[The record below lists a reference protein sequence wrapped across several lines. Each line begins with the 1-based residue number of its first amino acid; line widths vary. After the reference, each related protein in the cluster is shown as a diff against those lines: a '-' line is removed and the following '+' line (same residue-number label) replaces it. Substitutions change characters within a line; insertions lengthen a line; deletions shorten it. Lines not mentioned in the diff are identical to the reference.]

1 MEINTLDGVTTAEIT
16 GTFNAAFS
24 DYVVPLM
31 LSEADV
37 GSKIQLENIVLP
49 YSAGAFSDGK
59 LVGFILIGTDG
70 IVAYNAGTGVIPDWR
85 GQNLTQKMYDFL
97 LPLLAEKGIAQHRL
111 EVIVGNVKAIKV
123 YEQIGFTTT
132 RKVTCFKGK
141 VAPARNHGAAI
152 RPIAFGD
159 ITNPERFWDFIPTY
173 QNALDVVLRMPQLHR
188 TFGAFDGDNLV
199 GYIVFATAS
208 LRIKQFG
215 VAENYRR
222 KGIGQQLFEHVQ
234 QADFSK
240 DVSLINVD
248 DASKSIEFLKSIGL
262 TQTVSQLEMQL
273 FCA

>member
-1 MEINTLDGVTTAEIT
+1 MEINTLDGVTTAEIA

-24 DYVVPLM
+24 DYVVPLT

-37 GSKIQLENIVLP
+37 GSKIQLENIVLRC
-49 YSAGAFSDGK
+49 SAGAFSDGK

-70 IVAYNAGTGVIPDWR
+70 IVAYNAGTGVLHGCR
-85 GQNLTQKMYDFL
+85 GQNLTRRMYDFL
-97 LPLLAEKGIAQHRL
+97 LPRLAEKGIAQHRL
-111 EVIVGNVKAIKV
+111 EVIVENLKAIRV

-141 VAPARNHGAAI
+141 VAPARSHGAAI
-152 RPIAFGD
+152 RPIEFSD

-173 QNALDVVLRMPQLHR
+173 QNASDVVLRMPQLHR
-188 TFGAFDGDNLV
+188 TFGAFDGDLLV

-234 QADFSK
+234 QADWSK

-248 DASKSIEFLKSIGL
+248 DASGSIEFLKSIGL

-273 FCA
+273 FRA